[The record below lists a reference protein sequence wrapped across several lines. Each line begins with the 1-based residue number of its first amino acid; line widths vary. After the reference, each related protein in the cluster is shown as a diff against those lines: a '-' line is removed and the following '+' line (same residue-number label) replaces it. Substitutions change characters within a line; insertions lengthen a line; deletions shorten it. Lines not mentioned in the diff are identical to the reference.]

1 MRQYFLIIAIVLA
14 FYSCTTSS
22 QNEDTVDTTVSIDAI
37 PIVNKPTSN
46 DTIITN
52 KKETLLSLSQQ
63 ILKSLKEKNYTEF
76 ATFIHP
82 TEGVRFS
89 PYAYVT
95 NEDIGIKSTDFEKLI
110 AENKKF
116 VWGSYDG
123 TGDTITL
130 TIKEYFNRFVY
141 DKDFANAEKT
151 SFNRIMGKGNSLN
164 NLNDFYKNVDF
175 TEHYFSGFEKKY
187 EGMDWRS
194 LRLVY
199 RDYTGRFYLIGI
211 IHDEWTI

>member
-175 TEHYFSGFEKKY
+175 TEHYFSGFEKK
-187 EGMDWRS
+187 
-194 LRLVY
+194 
-199 RDYTGRFYLIGI
+199 I
-211 IHDEWTI
+211 